1 MVKNHAARQFLQE
14 VKAMLPGAGK
24 QKKAILHRIGATIEE
39 YLVENPGAVY
49 EEIVTRLGSPNQI
62 AASCLEEMDTVEVVK
77 KLHTKNRIVCIVTAA
92 ALAVV
97 LLWVGVVMATYE
109 AHIRDINGYFTEQ
122 IYEQDTNGGIFNEA
136 N

>member
-62 AASCLEEMDTVEVVK
+62 AAACLEEMDIAKVMKQLRMK
-77 KLHTKNRIVCIVTAA
+77 KKVVCIVTVT
-92 ALAVV
+92 ALAIVM
-97 LLWVGVVMATYE
+97 LWAGVVFSALVGHNGMM
-109 AHIRDINGYFTEQ
+109 NGYFSESVVEEIDSQ
-122 IYEQDTNGGIFNEA
+122 
-136 N
+136 